1 MAAINTLLIANRGE
15 IARRII
21 RTARELGLTTV
32 AVYSD
37 IDADAPHVREADRAV
52 RLGPAPA
59 RDSYLDIDKVIR
71 AARDSGAD
79 AIHPGYGFL
88 SENTTFADA
97 CADAGLI
104 FVGPG
109 AEAIRLMGD
118 KPAARQ
124 HMAQSG
130 VPVLPGFDREG
141 ADDATLIAEA
151 QKVGFPLLIK
161 AVAGGGG
168 KGMRAVDNAA
178 GFEEAL
184 AAARREARNAFGD
197 DRVLLERYLPTATRK
212 SSRKPRPPASPR
224 PSAGISATR
233 RCAPPAPSTIAAPAR
248 WSFCSPPKA
257 NSSSWR

>member
-97 CADAGLI
+97 CADAGPDGLD
-104 FVGPG
+104 V
-109 AEAIRLMGD
+109 D
-118 KPAARQ
+118 AA
-124 HMAQSG
+124 A
-130 VPVLPGFDREG
+130 
-141 ADDATLIAEA
+141 ATS
-151 QKVGFPLLIK
+151 
-161 AVAGGGG
+161 
-168 KGMRAVDNAA
+168 AA
-178 GFEEAL
+178 GISAVAL
-184 AAARREARNAFGD
+184 AAADVDESGIHAGAGVAADPAGIPVTAVAGADLDDDPRIVADARAGD
-197 DRVLLERYLPTATRK
+197 LYVGPVVIPEEEPSFLERIGSWLR
-212 SSRKPRPPASPR
+212 
-224 PSAGISATR
+224 GI
-233 RCAPPAPSTIAAPAR
+233 
-248 WSFCSPPKA
+248 F
-257 NSSSWR
+257 

>member
-118 KPAARQ
+118 KAAARQ

-151 QKVGFPLLIK
+151 DKVGFPLLIK

-184 AAARREARNAFGD
+184 AAARREAQRLRRRPGAAGA
-197 DRVLLERYLPTATRK
+197 LPAH
-212 SSRKPRPPASPR
+212 RPPR
-224 PSAGISATR
+224 GSAGVR
-233 RCAPPAPSTIAAPAR
+233 RQPRQRGAPV
-248 WSFCSPPKA
+248 
-257 NSSSWR
+257 